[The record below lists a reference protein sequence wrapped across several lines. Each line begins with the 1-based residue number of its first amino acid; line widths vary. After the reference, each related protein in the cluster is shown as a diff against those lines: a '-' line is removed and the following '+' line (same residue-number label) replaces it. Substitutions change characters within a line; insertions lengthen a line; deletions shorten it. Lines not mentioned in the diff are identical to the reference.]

1 MNNSGTSDH
10 LAPVTEDR
18 HPAESPAGDT
28 ANVTIAKSLEEK
40 KRIFKERARRL
51 AQRPST
57 EDSQEE
63 TLELIEFML
72 AHERYAIEVAYVR
85 EVYPLKDMTTVPCT
99 PSFVLGIISVRGQ
112 VISVVDV
119 KDFFDLPKKEITDTF
134 RVIIVKND
142 DMEFGILADA
152 VIGETKLPVA
162 KIQSDMPSLKG
173 VRSQYVKGVTQ
184 ERLIIMDVDKLL
196 SDESII
202 VHEEVSN

>member
-10 LAPVTEDR
+10 LVPVTEDTN
-18 HPAESPAGDT
+18 PAESPAGDM
-28 ANVTIAKSLEEK
+28 AIVTIAKSVEDK
-40 KRIFKERARRL
+40 KKIFKERARRL

-57 EDSQEE
+57 EDSREE

-85 EVYPLKDMTTVPCT
+85 EVYPLKDMTPVPCT
-99 PSFVLGIISVRGQ
+99 PPFVLGIISVRGQ

-119 KDFFDLPKKEITDTF
+119 KDFFDLPRKEITDTF

-162 KIQSDMPSLKG
+162 MIQSDMPSLKG
-173 VRSQYVKGVTQ
+173 MRSHYVKGVTQ

>member
-18 HPAESPAGDT
+18 HPAESTAGDT

>member
-1 MNNSGTSDH
+1 MNNPGTSDH
-10 LAPVTEDR
+10 LAPMTEDR
-18 HPAESPAGDT
+18 NSAESPAGDT
-28 ANVTIAKSLEEK
+28 AIVTIAKSLEEK
-40 KRIFKERARRL
+40 KKIFKERARKL
-51 AQRPST
+51 AQRQST

-72 AHERYAIEVAYVR
+72 AHERYAIEVAYVK
-85 EVYPLKDMTTVPCT
+85 EVYPLKDMTPVPCT
-99 PSFVLGIISVRGQ
+99 PPFVLGIISVRGQ

-134 RVIIVKND
+134 RVIIVKNN

-152 VIGETKLPVA
+152 VIGERKLPVA

-184 ERLIIMDVDKLL
+184 DRLIIMDVDKLL